1 MKINHGLDK
10 DFDAVIWSMK
20 SRKDASLVKK
30 LWARVQQVLSIY
42 ESMLDSKVSAA
53 IDEAKETETEKET
66 DGEVE
71 TNTGT
76 SEEKEIDQ

>member
-53 IDEAKETETEKET
+53 IDEAKGSETEKET
-66 DGEVE
+66 DSEK
-71 TNTGT
+71 TT